1 MKIIIILFLS
11 VFFASKIYA
20 KPEYRTEMQN
30 YLKQKNFSFSFENMD
45 ISTLKFL
52 LEHEKKVSV
61 LIDPSVNQARTT
73 SIRLKDANFLTYL
86 NITTQKLGLQY
97 QVLNKTTIRIYR

>member
-61 LIDPSVNQARTT
+61 LIDSSVNQSLTT
-73 SIRLKDANFLTYL
+73 SIRLKDADFLTYL

>member
-1 MKIIIILFLS
+1 MGKIITVFLL
-11 VFFASKIYA
+11 VLFASKTYA

-30 YLKQKNFSFSFENMD
+30 YLKQKTFSFSFENMD
-45 ISTLKFL
+45 LWTLKFL
-52 LEHEKKVSV
+52 LEHEKKVNV
-61 LIDPSVNQARTT
+61 LIDSSVNQSLTT

-86 NITTQKLGLQY
+86 NVTTQKLGLQY

>member
-11 VFFASKIYA
+11 VFYASKIYA
-20 KPEYRTEMQN
+20 KPEYRTEMQS

-61 LIDPSVNQARTT
+61 LIDSSVNQSLTT
-73 SIRLKDANFLTYL
+73 SIRLKDADFLTYL